1 MCLHVATKVNNDA
14 PIRCQTFLICI
25 ENNDVLKDQ
34 EDSKQTY
41 ILIVCFYINNSLN
54 YSVEVIFTL

>member
-1 MCLHVATKVNNDA
+1 MCPHVATKVNDDT
-14 PIRCQTFLICI
+14 PIRCLIFLTCI

-41 ILIVCFYINNSLN
+41 ILMVCFYINNSLI